1 MASLWQRT
9 RMIQRR
15 VMMVCKSAIMM
26 ALSTRFIRD
35 YEVDTVEE
43 INGTYFFAGRSN
55 LTASELFFMV
65 FVFNTADQFGIKDVA
80 SVYALYAG
88 INDQATRA
96 KPGTAIPGT
105 SRLSKGA
112 RRVFG
117 NRMFPFGLKMPTWI
131 GGYTPWTVK
140 RRMVRTI
147 GTWVGRTI
155 PLIGEV
161 IIVADVSQIIYNTII
176 EYNTIARGNDK
187 LW

>member
-1 MASLWQRT
+1 M
-9 RMIQRR
+9 
-15 VMMVCKSAIMM
+15 
-26 ALSTRFIRD
+26 
-35 YEVDTVEE
+35 DTVEE
-43 INGTYFFAGRSN
+43 LNETYFYAGRSN
-55 LTASELFFMV
+55 LTTSELFFMV
-65 FVFNTADQFGIKDVA
+65 FVFNTADQFGIKDVV

-88 INDQATRA
+88 MNDQTTRT
-96 KPGTAIPGT
+96 KPGTAIPGA
-105 SRLSKGA
+105 SRLSKGV

-117 NRMFPFGLKMPTWI
+117 NRLFPFGLKMPTWI

-140 RRMVRTI
+140 RRMVRKI

-161 IIVADVSQIIYNTII
+161 ILVADVSQIVYSTIT